1 MLIKEDRKEKGR
13 AGENL
18 YTPYQG
24 WQVVDGRGAQ
34 RGIHNRTCSTGCST
48 TLPVPSS
55 WLWTS
60 SDAFPSTQSG
70 RGCPARRC
78 PGPREERDIYEER
91 RVLEME
97 HRLHGRL
104 AASESQTWLNMLRL
118 LSDKELSQ
126 LYVATGNG
134 GGTAKH
140 M

>member
-1 MLIKEDRKEKGR
+1 MEEGLSEG
-13 AGENL
+13 
-18 YTPYQG
+18 YTI
-24 WQVVDGRGAQ
+24 VHAQ
-34 RGIHNRTCSTGCST
+34 QAARRRCQFQAPG
-48 TLPVPSS
+48 
-55 WLWTS
+55 
-60 SDAFPSTQSG
+60 SG
-70 RGCPARRC
+70 RVRMRFLRRSRGEAALPGDAR
-78 PGPREERDIYEER
+78 GPREARDIYEER

-140 M
+140 MYNVGRNTWLLEVLQTVVLKLLA